1 MQALPMI
8 LDEPL
13 SRLPDVSEPASD
25 WHVVDAVSAEGL
37 MDAITNFVQSNP
49 DEPTIDELLATPLDD
64 SYAFEAVSEGNGQHV
79 QLYQLDLA
87 AELFAPE
94 ATPVTAASTTPAD
107 HEDVYQGEQVD
118 LDQFD

>member
-1 MQALPMI
+1 MI

-25 WHVVDAVSAEGL
+25 WHVIDSVSAEGL
-37 MDAITNFVQSNP
+37 MDAITNFVHSNP
-49 DEPTIDELLATPLDD
+49 DELLATPLED
-64 SYAFEAVSEGNGQHV
+64 SYAFEAVSEGNGQQV